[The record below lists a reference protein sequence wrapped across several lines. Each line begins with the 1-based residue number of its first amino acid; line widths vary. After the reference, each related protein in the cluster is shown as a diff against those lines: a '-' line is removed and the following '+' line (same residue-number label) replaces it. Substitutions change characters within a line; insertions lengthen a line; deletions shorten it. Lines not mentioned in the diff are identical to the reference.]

1 MLNAREELK
10 VVEHDR
16 DELDTKRIQ
25 TLKDLEIVRAKT
37 RKLRDQAA
45 KKLSNTEQKEIL
57 SLLLKNFEF
66 EMRNIEIQAEL
77 FKRDFKLRE
86 QDMVIL
92 RLEQHRSLCDTLIL
106 QQRRLIVEN
115 NLSLPSDLDELYNL
129 YSRDTTEGQL
139 VKDLSSL
146 RSNSNASIYVSNSP
160 KPMQNTFLTQ
170 IQEETGGS
178 GQQGARAAGQN
189 KFLKN
194 KPKGNAGGQ
203 AANSKNFYFISGMN
217 QNGNNA
223 SNGVCISSFL
233 KFTFFCL
240 KLAWFILKQVAPS
253 PLALTGKHH
262 RNNMSNLS
270 SSSNDTEIIVE
281 NGSPTTTHKQ
291 MIRTPPRSHA
301 GQSSLVS
308 NQPGQ
313 VVVSGQGATATTG
326 DPEAKRAT
334 INIAAVA
341 AQKKAKQHHKELMQE
356 LDDSGGNLNLN
367 SFLMTSKEERMAL
380 EKKNSVLT
388 DGSSNTSSNNNNN
401 NNSNKVKKQVKIKDV
416 VQYKLP
422 DENFD
427 NWFNEENV
435 SAFFFLF

>member
-1 MLNAREELK
+1 VPTQQEAADTVLNAREELK

-16 DELDTKRIQ
+16 DELEAKRIQ
-25 TLKDLEIVRAKT
+25 ALKDLEIVRAKT

-57 SLLLKNFEF
+57 NLLLKNFEF

-129 YSRDTTEGQL
+129 YTRDTTEGQL

-146 RSNSNASIYVSNSP
+146 RSNSNASINVSHSP
-160 KPMQNTFLTQ
+160 KPIANTFLTQ
-170 IQEETGGS
+170 IQEETGAGH
-178 GQQGARAAGQN
+178 GAREANGKFIKNKSKAAGS
-189 KFLKN
+189 
-194 KPKGNAGGQ
+194 Q
-203 AANSKNFYFISGMN
+203 AANQKNFYFISGMN
-217 QNGNNA
+217 QTNNA
-223 SNGVCISSFL
+223 SG
-233 KFTFFCL
+233 
-240 KLAWFILKQVAPS
+240 VAPS

-262 RNNMSNLS
+262 KNNMSNLS

-281 NGSPTTTHKQ
+281 NGSPTGTHKQ
-291 MIRTPPRSHA
+291 MIRTPPRSTVA
-301 GQSSLVS
+301 QSMNIS
-308 NQPGQ
+308 QPGQ
-313 VVVSGQGATATTG
+313 VTVTSN
-326 DPEAKRAT
+326 PEAKRAT
-334 INIAAVA
+334 MNIAAVA
-341 AQKKAKQHHKELMQE
+341 AQKKAKQHHRELMQE
-356 LDDSGGNLNLN
+356 LDAGTGGVNLN
-367 SFLMTSKEERMAL
+367 SDSFVMTSSRDERMAL

-388 DGSSNTSSNNNNN
+388 DGSNQSTKENGS
-401 NNSNKVKKQVKIKDV
+401 KVKKQVKIKDI

-422 DENFD
+422 DEFD
-427 NWFNEENV
+427 NWLSEDNV
-435 SAFFFLF
+435 RLNRKS